1 MPFLS
6 KGLDGCR
13 CVYYNQG
20 FLLRYL
26 RLMTTDSFI
35 QIWFVINILMTSQ
48 LMQIHQWHNCR
59 IVALEKMKLVL
70 RKKMTMKIPQNLQC
84 VFFFKAKLEYIFIFT
99 KFVKIFPI
107 SHKITRFPPFKLPT
121 IFIAFLNGSVKQLY
135 RIGMS
140 RHKRDSL

>member
-59 IVALEKMKLVL
+59 IVALEKMKHVL

-84 VFFFKAKLEYIFIFT
+84 VFFSRQSLSISSFSQNLSKYSQ
-99 KFVKIFPI
+99 FPI
-107 SHKITRFPPFKLPT
+107 KSQDFPPSNCLQF
-121 IFIAFLNGSVKQLY
+121 S
-135 RIGMS
+135 
-140 RHKRDSL
+140 